1 MDTKNVRVRFAPS
14 PTGFMHLGNVRAALI
29 NFLFA
34 QQKHGT
40 FILRIEDTDQQR
52 NIDPAGTQI
61 MSDLQWLNLIYTEGP
76 ALGGPFAPYYQSER
90 QPIYQKQL
98 EFLKQHELV
107 YRCFCSVE
115 ELEKKRQRQLAL
127 KTPPRYD
134 RACLAL
140 SQQEVTQLLNNNTPF
155 IWRFKLDYNNP
166 VEFYDL
172 AHKTMHFDLSHF
184 SDIPLTRQDGSF
196 TFMFANFVDDMV
208 MKITH
213 VFRGEDHL
221 TNTAAQ
227 TALYRAF
234 NAPLPL
240 FYHLPIIGNQ
250 QGKKLSKR
258 DFGFSLNDLRDA
270 GYLPEALCNYLGI
283 IGRSFEH
290 EIMTLEQL
298 AQAFGFDDLS
308 STGQIRYDLEKLRW
322 VNHQWMM
329 HYDTQKLVELCRPY
343 LEAAY
348 PQLVDLPAEKLTEL
362 IKFAQQ
368 EMVTLKESV
377 EVLEFYFKIPVFSRD
392 FLEHFHFGNHKFLL
406 HKLIPLLIDQL
417 SSPDTAVKSAQ
428 ALCKE
433 EKASVKDIFTILRIA
448 LTGKGQGPGIKD
460 LLVLL
465 PADQSRARLLR
476 LLDY

>member
-1 MDTKNVRVRFAPS
+1 MDINNVRVRFAPS

-34 QQKHGT
+34 QQKQGT

-52 NIDPAGTQI
+52 NTDPAGIQI
-61 MSDLQWLNLIYTEGP
+61 MADLEWLNLHYTEGP
-76 ALGGPFAPYYQSER
+76 VKGGPYAPYYQSER
-90 QPIYQKQL
+90 QDIYQEHL
-98 EFLKQHELV
+98 DTLKKSNLV
-107 YRCFCSVE
+107 YRCFCTVE
-115 ELEKKRQRQLAL
+115 ELDKKRQRQLAL
-127 KTPPRYD
+127 KNPPRYD
-134 RACLAL
+134 RACMQL
-140 SQQEVTQLLNNNTPF
+140 SQQKIAELLDAATPF
-155 IWRFKLDYNNP
+155 IWRFKLDYDKP

-250 QGKKLSKR
+250 EGKKLSKR

-298 AQAFGFDDLS
+298 ATAFRFDDLS

-322 VNHQWMM
+322 VNHQWIM
-329 HYDTQKLVELCRPY
+329 HYNTEKLVTLCRPY
-343 LEAAY
+343 LEEAY
-348 PQLVDLPAEKLTEL
+348 PQISDLSQEKLTEL
-362 IKFAQQ
+362 IKHSQQ
-368 EMVTLKESV
+368 EIVTLKESV
-377 EVLEFYFKIPVFSRD
+377 SVLEFYFTIPRVPRELLEYYHFS
-392 FLEHFHFGNHKFLL
+392 NHKFLV
-406 HKLIPLLIDQL
+406 HKLVPVLIDSL
-417 SSPDTAVKSAQ
+417 DKPDEAVKAAQ
-428 ALCKE
+428 ALCKQ
-433 EKASVKDIFTILRIA
+433 EKAPIKDIFTILRLA
-448 LTGKGQGPGIKD
+448 LTGKPQGPGIKD

-465 PADQSRARLLR
+465 PIEQSKARLS
-476 LLDY
+476 LLLA